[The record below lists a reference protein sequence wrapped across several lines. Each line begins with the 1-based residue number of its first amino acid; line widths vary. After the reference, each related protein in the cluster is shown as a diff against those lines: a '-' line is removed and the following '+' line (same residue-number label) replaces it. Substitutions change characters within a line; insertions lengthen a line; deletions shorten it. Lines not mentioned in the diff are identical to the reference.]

1 MAELAAGMRGLRGFL
16 HVSTAYVNS
25 NFPRGSH
32 VEERM
37 YPLSLADGRTAD
49 HAAIAAELLALP
61 PASAERQARPRSI
74 ACYAKVVSV
83 PRPVLSL
90 APCPTSAV
98 LRHSCTLARA
108 TMYASSRCHPS
119 VILVAVLRHSCT
131 LARAT
136 MYVC

>member
-1 MAELAAGMRGLRGFL
+1 MAELAAGMRRLRGFL

-37 YPLSLADGRTAD
+37 YPLSLADGCTAD

-74 ACYAKVVSV
+74 TCYAKDLSVSMF
-83 PRPVLSL
+83 STIYG
-90 APCPTSAV
+90 PTSAM
-98 LRHSCTLARA
+98 LRHSCPLARA
-108 TMYASSRCHPS
+108 TLYASSN
-119 VILVAVLRHSCT
+119 IT
-131 LARAT
+131 L
-136 MYVC
+136 